1 MLKKIWSIFMRD
13 LKVNLR
19 DFLPLYILVIPVIF
33 GFAINALA
41 PSVNDTTVSLA
52 MLESDDP
59 AKVLYLE
66 QFAKIELFSDLG
78 EVEQRLEERDN
89 IVAVLPE
96 GENSKILA
104 QGNEPEGVLVY
115 AKMLNSFHELDLN
128 VEETTAKFESF
139 GRTEPPLKKMLV
151 NISLLMTSVLGGM
164 LISINIVEEK
174 MDNTISAINVSPL
187 SRAGF
192 VFGKSLMGI
201 FLAVYGSIAL
211 LWITG
216 YGNVNVGQ
224 TILAIGAVTLLSV
237 VIGFIQ
243 GVVNDDIMNAAA
255 GIKTLFLPIG
265 AAVAAVE
272 VLSDKWQI
280 LFYWIPFYWTYKG
293 NEAILSYTATWPQII
308 FYTTIVLVLSGIV
321 YVILAPKIR
330 AGLTA

>member
-66 QFAKIELFSDLG
+66 QFAKIELFSDVG
-78 EVEQRLEERDN
+78 EVEQRLEQRDN

-128 VEETTAKFESF
+128 VEETTAEFESF

-151 NISLLMTSVLGGM
+151 NISLLMTSVLAGM

-224 TILAIGAVTLLSV
+224 TMLAIGAVTLLSV

>member
-1 MLKKIWSIFMRD
+1 MRD

-19 DFLPLYILVIPVIF
+19 DFLPLYILVIPFIF

-78 EVEQRLEERDN
+78 KMEQRLEERDN

-128 VEETTAKFESF
+128 VEETTAEFESF

-201 FLAVYGSIAL
+201 FLSVYGSIAL

-224 TILAIGAVTLLSV
+224 TMIAIGAVTMLSV

-293 NEAILSYTATWPQII
+293 NEAILSYTATWSQII

>member
-59 AKVLYLE
+59 EKVLYLE

-78 EVEQRLEERDN
+78 EVEKRLEERDN

-96 GENSKILA
+96 GENSKIVA

-128 VEETTAKFESF
+128 VEETTAEFESF

-174 MDNTISAINVSPL
+174 MDNTVSAINVSPL
-187 SRAGF
+187 SRTGF

-201 FLAVYGSIAL
+201 FLSAYGSIAL

-216 YGNVNVGQ
+216 YGNVNAGQ
-224 TILAIGAVTLLSV
+224 TLLAIGAVTLLSV

>member
-1 MLKKIWSIFMRD
+1 MRD

-52 MLESDDP
+52 MLESDNP

-78 EVEQRLEERDN
+78 EVEKRLEERDN

-128 VEETTAKFESF
+128 VEETTAEFESF

-151 NISLLMTSVLGGM
+151 NISLLMTSVLAGM

-224 TILAIGAVTLLSV
+224 TMLAIGAVTLLSV

>member
-224 TILAIGAVTLLSV
+224 TMLAIGAVTLLSV

>member
-1 MLKKIWSIFMRD
+1 MRD